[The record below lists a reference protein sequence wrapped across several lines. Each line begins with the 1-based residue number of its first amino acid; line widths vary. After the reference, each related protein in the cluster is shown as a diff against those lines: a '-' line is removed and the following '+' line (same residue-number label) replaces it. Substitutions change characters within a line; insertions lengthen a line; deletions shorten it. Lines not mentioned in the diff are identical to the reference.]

1 MRSTLFVALFVSTLA
16 KYYHD
21 LDDQQ
26 HVAMITESG
35 INLSRVNNE
44 AYLKITSNNGST
56 GYSWLIDTDACDA
69 ILDIDTEYIYREADD
84 DTNFGVGYGE
94 EVFTLKAEKYG
105 KCVFRLAYARSWEFV
120 DFETHR
126 RQNGYLIEI
135 PINVLTNDQR
145 GTITEDGTG
154 TDTTNAGTV
163 TWVCNEGEDCSL
175 REEMGITVRHYK
187 AYRVLSIMAWVRS
200 TLGINPI
207 GHLPLA
213 LAFIGTNNNSPKWA
227 NVYLWADKYY
237 SQIAGWVM
245 TLIYIILLLTGSFRR
260 WYAIFWILT
269 IDGVGWLVYYFYYV
283 EAYQYAYY
291 IKATLLEDVP
301 ADRLDL

>member
-1 MRSTLFVALFVSTLA
+1 
-16 KYYHD
+16 
-21 LDDQQ
+21 
-26 HVAMITESG
+26 MITKTG

-69 ILDIDTEYIYREADD
+69 ILDIDTEYIYTEAED

-126 RQNGYLIEI
+126 RQNGYLVEI

-145 GTITEDGTG
+145 GTITNDGSG

-187 AYRVLSIMAWVRS
+187 AYRVLSIMSWIRS
-200 TLGINPI
+200 TIGLNPV

-213 LAFIGTNNNSPKWA
+213 LAFIGVNNNSPKWA
-227 NVYLWADKYY
+227 NVYLWADLYY
-237 SQIAGWVM
+237 EQIAGWIM
-245 TLIYIILLLTGSFRR
+245 TFTYVILLLTGAIRR
-260 WYAIFWILT
+260 WYFMFWILT
-269 IDGVGWLVYYFYYV
+269 IDAIGWLTYYFYAGP
-283 EAYQYAYY
+283 AYAYAYY

>member
-1 MRSTLFVALFVSTLA
+1 
-16 KYYHD
+16 
-21 LDDQQ
+21 
-26 HVAMITESG
+26 MITKSG

-69 ILDIDTEYIYREADD
+69 ILDIDTEYIYTEAED

-94 EVFTLKAEKYG
+94 EVFTVRAEKYG

-120 DFETHR
+120 DFESHR
-126 RQNGYLIEI
+126 RENGYLIEI

-145 GTITEDGTG
+145 GTITNDGTG

-187 AYRVLSIMAWVRS
+187 AYRVISIMAWVRS
-200 TLGINPI
+200 TLGLNPV

-213 LAFIGTNNNSPKWA
+213 LAFIGVNNNSPTWA
-227 NVYLWADKYY
+227 NVYLWAELYY
-237 SQIAGWVM
+237 TQIAGWLM
-245 TLIYIILLLTGSFRR
+245 TMIYIILLLSGALRR
-260 WYAIFWILT
+260 WYFMFWILS
-269 IDGVGWLVYYFYYV
+269 IDAFGWIVFYFYAND
-283 EAYQYAYY
+283 AYDYAYY

>member
-1 MRSTLFVALFVSTLA
+1 MKSIFFVALFVSSLA

-56 GYSWLIDTDACDA
+56 GYSWLIDTDACEA
-69 ILDIDTEYIYREADD
+69 ILDIDTGYVYHEADD

-94 EVFTLKAEKYG
+94 EIFTLKAEKYG

-145 GTITEDGTG
+145 GTITNDGSG
-154 TDTTNAGTV
+154 TDTTNSGTA

-187 AYRVLSIMAWVRS
+187 AYRMLGVMSWVRS
-200 TLGINPI
+200 TLGLNPV

-213 LAFIGTNNNSPKWA
+213 LGFLGTNRESATWA
-227 NVYLWADKYY
+227 NVFLWSNKYY
-237 SQIAGWVM
+237 TQIAGWIM
-245 TLIYIILLLTGSFRR
+245 TFIFFILYFVTSFRT
-260 WYAIFWILT
+260 WYLLFWVLS
-269 IDGVGWLVYYFYYV
+269 IDGIGWMVYYFYRIP
-283 EAYQYAYY
+283 AYQYAYY
-291 IKATLLEDVP
+291 VKMLATEDVP
-301 ADRLDL
+301 EDRLDL